1 MLGLDTIECTDEN
14 GKSVYLALD
23 KIVTIM
29 QSESSS
35 ELVLVAV
42 DGKTYTTIDF

>member
-1 MLGLDTIECTDEN
+1 MLGIDTIECTDEN
-14 GKSVYLALD
+14 GNSVYLALD
-23 KIVTIM
+23 KVVTIM

-42 DGKTYTTIDF
+42 DGKTYTTTDF